1 MQYNVISTRMTCLYG
16 SQPLSVVFECKTAT
30 YGLEWQVY
38 MGSCHHLCLFFH
50 AKQRLYDQTYNSVC
64 VPYIFWG
71 FHIHNSALWT
81 RITSFSGSKTLPV
94 VFCIQNSVICT
105 RMTSLYGF
113 QPASLVLCMQNSNFR
128 TRDTSLYG
136 SQTSSVVLST
146 HNSVLSTRTK
156 RLYWFQTPP
165 VVFAC
170 KTATSGSE

>member
-1 MQYNVISTRMTCLYG
+1 MPSISITSPYG
-16 SQPLSVVFECKTAT
+16 SQPSCAVFGCKTVT
-30 YGLEWQVY
+30 YGLKWQVY
-38 MGSCHHLCLFFH
+38 MGSSHHLGLFFH

-71 FHIHNSALWT
+71 FHIQNSALWT
-81 RITSFSGSKTLPV
+81 RITSLSGSKTLPV
-94 VFCIQNSVICT
+94 VFFIQNSVICT

-136 SQTSSVVLST
+136 SQTSSLVLST